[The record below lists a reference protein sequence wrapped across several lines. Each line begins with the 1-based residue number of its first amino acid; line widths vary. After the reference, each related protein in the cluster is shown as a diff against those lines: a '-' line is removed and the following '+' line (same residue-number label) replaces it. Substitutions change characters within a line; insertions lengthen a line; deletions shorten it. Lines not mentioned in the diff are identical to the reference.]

1 MFISDTSLKNR
12 TSVLFMTFLLVI
24 IGFIAYVNLPRES
37 FPQIKIPVIVV
48 MTPYPG
54 VSPED
59 VESLVTTPI
68 EKKLKELADVK
79 VIKSSSME
87 GFSSISVEFNPEVD
101 MDVALQKTRDKVDLA
116 KADLPTDAED
126 SQINEINLDNV
137 PVMIINLYAPYDQ
150 VKLKKLAEDLQD
162 KIETVKGVL
171 EVRLVGGLE
180 REVKVEID
188 PQKLDYYKI
197 SVTDVITAIQTE
209 NRTIPGGTMEIGNLK
224 YLVRIPGEYD
234 DPINMKN
241 IMLKDTGSKIYLRDV
256 AKITFGHKDQES
268 ISRVDGHTS
277 ISLSVVK
284 RSGENIIEVAEAARK
299 ILAEAEPNF
308 PRGTKTLILG
318 DMSKNI
324 KRMVNELENNI
335 IAGLILVI
343 LILYFF
349 MGFRNGVL
357 VGIAIPLSMFLTF
370 IVLSLRGD
378 SLNMMVLFS
387 LILALGM
394 LVDNAIVVIENIYR
408 HREEGYSLFE
418 AARLGTSEVA
428 VPIIT
433 STLTTLMAFS
443 PLIFWGGIVGQF
455 MSLLPITLIITL
467 TSSLFVGLVI
477 NPVTASRFIKLSKKE
492 LVGASLLNW
501 LIDKYEVTLKW
512 AISNPIKTVGFAF
525 ASFFLILMIYF
536 TIASTGVVFFPQ
548 TEPKQ
553 ILIDVDAKQGTR
565 LEETDRIVRQ
575 IEEKVPG
582 YSDVKAYVAN
592 VGSGSSRDFGLGSAN
607 PAHLGRITIELKD
620 RELRKQNSFDTMK
633 EIRKSLSDI
642 VGARL
647 IVSGPQNGPPTGSEI
662 QIEISGENFSKLGTY
677 ARTIR
682 DRIQDIEGLVD
693 LKDDYSQ
700 GSPEIRITV
709 DREKA
714 RLFGLSTSIIASA
727 IRTAVNG
734 TEASKYRVGEDEY
747 DITVRFPKGKRAYV
761 EQLRNIPMF
770 HKGKRISLSNVAKI
784 SFTGGLGT
792 VRHID
797 LDKVVTI
804 TGAAAEGYNANQI
817 LMKVKDNLSS
827 LDTPTGVKIKYT
839 GQDEEQRAAMAFL
852 VRAFAIAFL
861 LIFFVL
867 VSQFDSLALPLIIM
881 TSVFLS
887 MMGVFSGLIITRLP
901 FGIIMTGIGIISLA
915 GVVVNNAIVLID
927 YINKLRERGME
938 LEEAI
943 IQAGKTRLRP
953 VLLTAATT
961 VFGLVPLTLGI
972 NIDFVGFFS
981 GDFHNLFEFGAES
994 SQFWNNMG
1002 WAVIF
1007 GLSFATG
1014 LTLVV
1019 VPALYNLTAK
1029 AAAFVDAK
1037 LKIGDFSDRNESDK
1051 KMINP

>member
-116 KADLPTDAED
+116 KTDLPSDAED

-162 KIETVKGVL
+162 KIEAIKGVL

-180 REVKVEID
+180 REIKVEID

-197 SVTDVITAIQTE
+197 SVTDVIKAIQTE

-299 ILAEAEPNF
+299 ILAEAEPDF

-408 HREEGYSLFE
+408 HREEGYSLYE

-443 PLIFWGGIVGQF
+443 PLIFWEGIVGQF

-467 TSSLFVGLVI
+467 SSSLFVGLVI
-477 NPVTASRFIKLSKKE
+477 NPVTASRFIKISKNE
-492 LVGASLLNW
+492 LVGARMLNW

-512 AISNPIKTVGFAF
+512 ALSNPIKTVLFAF
-525 ASFFLILMIYF
+525 GSFFLILIIYA
-536 TIASTGVVFFPQ
+536 TIANTGVVFFPQ

-565 LEETDRIVRQ
+565 LEETDRIIHQ

-592 VGSGSSRDFGLGSAN
+592 VGSGSSRDFGTGSAN
-607 PAHLGRITIELKD
+607 PAHLGRVTIELKD
-620 RELRKQNSFDTMK
+620 RELRKQNSFETMR

-647 IVSGPQNGPPTGSEI
+647 VVSGPQNGPPTGAEI
-662 QIEISGENFSKLGTY
+662 QIEISGDNFSKLGVL
-677 ARTIR
+677 ARSVR

-714 RLFGLSTSIIASA
+714 RLFGLSTSTIASA
-727 IRTAVNG
+727 IRTSING

-747 DITVRFPKGKRAYV
+747 DITVRFPREKRSFV
-761 EQLRNIPMF
+761 EQLRDIPLF
-770 HKGKRISLSNVAKI
+770 HKGSRISLSNVAKI

-804 TGAAAEGYNANQI
+804 TGSAAEGYNANQI

-827 LDTPTGVKIKYT
+827 LNTPTGVNIKYT

-852 VRAFAIAFL
+852 VRAFGIAFL

-867 VSQFDSLALPLIIM
+867 VSQFDSLALPIIIM

-927 YINKLRERGME
+927 YINKLRERGLE
-938 LEEAI
+938 LQEAI

-961 VFGLVPLTLGI
+961 VIGLVPLTLGI

-1051 KMINP
+1051 KMLDS